1 MDMRKWGLSVK
12 HKDMASNLQCPECH
26 EDLGKDTECD
36 ALEYCGNC
44 GEDNIYNER
53 GDTDNLSEEQ
63 LSMFK
68 NMKRKRSGG
77 RLINRL

>member
-1 MDMRKWGLSVK
+1 
-12 HKDMASNLQCPECH
+12 MASNLHCPECH

-53 GDTDNLSEEQ
+53 GDSDNLSEEQ